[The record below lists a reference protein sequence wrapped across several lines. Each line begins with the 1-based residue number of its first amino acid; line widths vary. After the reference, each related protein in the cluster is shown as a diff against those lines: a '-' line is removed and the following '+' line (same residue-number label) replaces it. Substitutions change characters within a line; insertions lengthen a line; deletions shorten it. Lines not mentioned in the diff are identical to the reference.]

1 MSSQIL
7 VTGAAGFI
15 GSHVCRH
22 LLKANYRVVGVDDL
36 SGGFRDYVPDGVEFI
51 EGSVTD
57 TAFVNTLFAKN
68 RFDHVFHL
76 AAYAAEGLS
85 HFIKHFNYTN
95 NLLGSV
101 NLINASVN
109 QGVKCFVFTSS
120 IAVYG
125 KNQLPMLEEA
135 VPQPEDPYGIAKYA
149 VELDLKE
156 AHEMFGMNYVIFRP
170 HNVYGEFQNIGDR
183 YRNVIGIFMNQIMQ
197 GQPMTIF
204 GDGKQTR
211 AFSYIDDV
219 APVIAAS
226 IERPNSYNHV
236 FNVGADKPY
245 SVNELVD
252 VVCKAMVAKAQV
264 KHLEARNEVVHAYSA
279 HEKVRKHFGDLIK
292 NVSLEEGVMKMAAWA
307 KKAGARQGKPFEGI
321 EVRKN
326 LPPSWAALEKKA

>member
-1 MSSQIL
+1 MSSRIL

-15 GSHVCRH
+15 GSHVCSH
-22 LLKANYRVVGVDDL
+22 LLKAKHQVIGLDDL
-36 SGGFRDYVPDGVEFI
+36 SGGFLDYVPDGVKFI
-51 EGSVTD
+51 QGSVTD
-57 TAFVNTLFAKN
+57 TALVNKLFAEN
-68 RFDHVFHL
+68 HFDYVFHL

-109 QGVKCFVFTSS
+109 HNVKCFVFTSS

-125 KNQLPMLEEA
+125 KNQLPMTEDT

-149 VELDLKE
+149 VEMDLHE
-156 AHEMFGMNYVIFRP
+156 AHEMFGLNHVIFRP
-170 HNVYGEFQNIGDR
+170 HNVYGELQNIGDR

-204 GDGKQTR
+204 GDGNQTR

-226 IERPNSYNHV
+226 IARPASYNQV

-245 SVNELVD
+245 SVNELAT
-252 VVCKAMVAKAQV
+252 VVVKAMDAKSEI

-279 HEKVRKHFGDLIK
+279 HEKIHKHFGDLIK
-292 NVSLEEGVMKMAAWA
+292 NVSLADGVARMAAWA

-321 EVRKN
+321 EVSKN
-326 LPPSWAALEKKA
+326 MPPSWAKLLAQ

>member
-1 MSSQIL
+1 MRSPVL

-15 GSHVCRH
+15 GSHVCAH
-22 LLKANYRVVGVDDL
+22 LLRQGYGVIGLDDL
-36 SGGFRDYVPDGVEFI
+36 SGGFRDQIPAGVKFV

-57 TAFVNTLFAKN
+57 VALVQQLFAKH
-68 RFDHVFHL
+68 RFEYVFHL

-85 HFIKHFNYTN
+85 HFIKRFNYTN

-101 NLINASVN
+101 NLINAAVN
-109 QGVKCFVFTSS
+109 HDVKCFVFTSS

-125 KNQLPMLEEA
+125 HNQLPMSEEL

-149 VELDLKE
+149 VELDLRE
-156 AHEMFGMNYVIFRP
+156 THEMFGLNHVIFRP
-170 HNVYGEFQNIGDR
+170 HNVYGENQNLGDR

-204 GDGKQTR
+204 GDGQQTR

-226 IERPNSYNHV
+226 IARPACYNQV
-236 FNVGADKPY
+236 FNVGADKAY
-245 SVNELVD
+245 SVAEL
-252 VVCKAMVAKAQV
+252 AQV
-264 KHLEARNEVVHAYSA
+264 VAAAMGAELNAKHLDARNEVVHAYSA
-279 HEKVRKHFGDLIK
+279 HEKVRKYFGDLIK
-292 NVSLEEGVMKMAAWA
+292 NVPLEEGVARMAAWA
-307 KKAGARQGKPFEGI
+307 KKTGSRQGKPFARV

-326 LPPSWAALEKKA
+326 MPPSWAALLQT